1 MHRRLVAALGAVALL
16 AGGVAFALASPPSP
30 PVGEGRRVEAGS
42 AREEAEEAVEDLR
55 KAATHTSEA
64 NAVEPIVSAAAAG
77 WAPEQVWSA
86 TGNDWEPA
94 IAADPGTGSSWVY
107 QATTRYG
114 GPKACTQCPDPAI
127 IVRASSDGGV
137 TWGPDRYL
145 CTCKNTKGQNDPQLA
160 VATNGTVYATWL
172 NDYNPGV
179 VFSKSTDHG
188 VTWSAPV
195 SVKGKGLSFSDKPIL
210 AISPSGQDV
219 YIAWNASDSYISVS
233 HNGGASFAA
242 RVKTNSDSL
251 YWFAEG
257 GVVAPNGNV
266 FFGESA
272 ENQNAAGQVKLA
284 VIRSTNGGTSWTT
297 SIVGTSEQQPAC
309 TVPSCPADF
318 LSSQAGIGVD
328 SAGTLM
334 VAYTLNTVAGA
345 PKDLFVRT
353 STDNG
358 VTWSA
363 RTEIGQNSGD
373 AGFPVIEGVGA
384 NDFRVAW
391 QDDRN
396 GATSWN
402 TWYRRTTNGGSTW
415 SAAVRLSDATSG
427 ATYKN
432 ANGYAFPYGDYF
444 DLDVTPTGT
453 NVLIWAEGNNYVGPG
468 GTWFTRGA

>member
-1 MHRRLVAALGAVALL
+1 MRPRLPATLGALALL
-16 AGGVAFALASPPSP
+16 IAAVAFTFASPPSRP
-30 PVGEGRRVEAGS
+30 ATGRPRVEAGP
-42 AREEAEEAVEDLR
+42 AREGAEEAVDDLR
-55 KAATHTSEA
+55 KAAGHTAEA
-64 NAVEPIVSAAAAG
+64 NVAQPVVSAAAAG
-77 WAPEQVWSA
+77 WAPEHVWSA
-86 TGNDWEPA
+86 TANDWEPA
-94 IAADPGTGSSWVY
+94 IAADPGSNWVY

-127 IVRASSDGGV
+127 IIRASSDGGL

-145 CTCKNTKGQNDPQLA
+145 CACRNTKAQNDPQLA
-160 VATNGTVYATWL
+160 VATNGTIYAAWL

-179 VFSKSTDHG
+179 VFSKSTDRG
-188 VTWSAPV
+188 VTWSAPIG
-195 SVKGKGLSFSDKPIL
+195 VKGKGLSFSDKPIL
-210 AISPSGQDV
+210 AISPGGQDV
-219 YIAWNASDSYISVS
+219 YVAWNASDSYMSAS
-233 HNGGASFAA
+233 HDGGATFAA

-272 ENQNAAGQVKLA
+272 ENQNATGQVKLA
-284 VIRSTNGGTSWTT
+284 VIRSTDGGSGWTT
-297 SIVGTSEQQPAC
+297 TIIDTSEQQPPC

-318 LSSQAGIGVD
+318 LASQLGIGVD
-328 SAGTLM
+328 AAGELM
-334 VAYTLNTVAGA
+334 VAYTLDTLAGA

-353 STDNG
+353 STDSG
-358 VTWSA
+358 VTWSSRA
-363 RTEIGQNSGD
+363 EIGQNAGD

-402 TWYRRTTNGGSTW
+402 TWYRQTTNGGATW

-427 ATYKN
+427 AAYKN

-444 DLDVTPTGT
+444 DLDVARSGA
-453 NVLIWAEGNNYVGPG
+453 NVVIWAEGHNYVGPG
-468 GTWFTRGA
+468 GTWFTRGG